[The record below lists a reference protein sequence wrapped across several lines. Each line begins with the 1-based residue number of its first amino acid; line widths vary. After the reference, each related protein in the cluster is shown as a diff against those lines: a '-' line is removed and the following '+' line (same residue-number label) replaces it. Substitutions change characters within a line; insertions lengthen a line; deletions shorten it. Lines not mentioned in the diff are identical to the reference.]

1 MENVS
6 PMDKVGK
13 EEDKSKSSKNKVL
26 YFQKLWS
33 IHEEVVRACNY
44 AMLCVQK
51 ILGNA
56 QLQVLLKTFTEKWYS
71 APTPDYSK

>member
-33 IHEEVVRACNY
+33 VHEEVVRACNY
-44 AMLCVQK
+44 AILCVQK

-56 QLQVLLKTFTEKWYS
+56 
-71 APTPDYSK
+71 